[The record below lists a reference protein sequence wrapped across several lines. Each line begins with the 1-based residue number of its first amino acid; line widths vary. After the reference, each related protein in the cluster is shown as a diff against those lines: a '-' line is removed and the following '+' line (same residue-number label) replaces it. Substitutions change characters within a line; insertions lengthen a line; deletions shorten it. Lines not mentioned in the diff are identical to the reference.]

1 MLAAQRG
8 VRLPPRRAVCT
19 RRRQRRQRRHLALRR
34 LSLGRTQ
41 LCRGLLEL
49 RLHLCARG
57 ALLPQQLS
65 QPRAAALGRLGAL
78 LQRRLRSCCYLR
90 RLLVLPPRLSKLEG
104 VGLSRL
110 RLLPR
115 G

>member
-19 RRRQRRQRRHLALRR
+19 RRRQRRQRRHLAPRR
-34 LSLGRTQ
+34 LGFRRTQ

-49 RLHLCARG
+49 YLHLRARG
-57 ALLPQQLS
+57 TLLPQQLT
-65 QPRAAALGRLGAL
+65 QPRAAVLGRLGAL
-78 LQRRLRSCCYLR
+78 LLRRLRARCYLR
-90 RLLVLPPRLSKLEG
+90 RLLVLPSRLSKLES
-104 VGLSRL
+104 VGLPRL